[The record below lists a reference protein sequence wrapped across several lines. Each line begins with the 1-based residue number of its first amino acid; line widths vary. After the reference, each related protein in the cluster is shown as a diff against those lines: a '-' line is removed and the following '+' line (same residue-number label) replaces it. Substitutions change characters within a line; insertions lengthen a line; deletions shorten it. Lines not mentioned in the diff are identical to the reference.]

1 MHAGNNVTIT
11 PGYDMVGLEVRFFNP
26 SHSSISQ
33 LMSKRAN
40 KRTKYVHI
48 PSLQSL
54 ALAAVRRYAQHPS
67 EVHLRRSL
75 LGSIMD
81 TDMSSSTSTGTQT
94 GNKRSRTDAQDG
106 AEEVG
111 SGLEVTRPPRAI
123 PHLYNNNYTVR
134 LSYADNYRHEVKCDG
149 STAYSQLWRANSIF
163 DPDYTG
169 VGHQPICRDMWASMY
184 GYYAVLACKYTI
196 RLYNAAWD
204 SQSWTSIGT
213 SGQRPTA
220 VNVSFL
226 RSTLAADF
234 TTYGTIYPQAE
245 MKNCTTMFLTP
256 DNTVEITGTVTPGD
270 FLVDATDADS
280 DQTWTQMGSNPTVP
294 RFIGYVITPAQY
306 NSLTGVNET
315 PYAVIQAQVILE
327 YTVQFTRVDAS
338 LRGISS

>member
-11 PGYDMVGLEVRFFNP
+11 LGYDMVGLEVRYFNP
-26 SHSSISQ
+26 SHSSTFP
-33 LMSKRAN
+33 LMSKRLP
-40 KRTKYVHI
+40 I
-48 PSLQSL
+48 DSISLRVS
-54 ALAAVRRYAQHPS
+54 RR
-67 EVHLRRSL
+67 RRHQYYW
-75 LGSIMD
+75 MD
-81 TDMSSSTSTGTQT
+81 VAMSDARSVGTQT
-94 GNKRSRTDAQDG
+94 GKRQRTDAEDG

-111 SGLEVTRPPRAI
+111 SGLAVTKPPKGI

-149 STAYSQLWRANSIF
+149 STAYQQVWRANSIF

-256 DNTVEITGTVTPGD
+256 DNTLEITGTVTPGD

-280 DQTWTQMGSNPTVP
+280 DQTWTQMGSNPPVP
-294 RFIGYVITPAQY
+294 RFIGYVITPA
-306 NSLTGVNET
+306 
-315 PYAVIQAQVILE
+315 
-327 YTVQFTRVDAS
+327 
-338 LRGISS
+338 